1 MKTYIAKKEDFGPE
15 NRRWYHVDAEGKVL
29 GRMASEIAM
38 KLMGKDRPEYTPH
51 VDTGAYVVVT
61 NADRVRMTGNKMQDK
76 RYERYSGYPG
86 GLKGMSAD
94 KMLEKHPEDVIRLAV
109 KRMLPSTK
117 LGDEML
123 KKLKVYAGSEHPH
136 TYHQPEPLEIS

>member
-1 MKTYIAKKEDFGPE
+1 
-15 NRRWYHVDAEGKVL
+15 
-29 GRMASEIAM
+29 
-38 KLMGKDRPEYTPH
+38 
-51 VDTGAYVVVT
+51 VT